1 MIREGGL
8 TLPDQARACH
18 GNSQNSAFT
27 DGDVEELYS
36 AACSGVFLSLL
47 NFVIESQI
55 FRSQQ
60 VSPLGESGE
69 CSQSE

>member
-1 MIREGGL
+1 MIREGVL

-47 NFVIESQI
+47 NFV
-55 FRSQQ
+55 
-60 VSPLGESGE
+60 
-69 CSQSE
+69 